1 MRKLLLLLAF
11 WLLCAPLCRA
21 QPALT
26 TIQDTLYNVDGS
38 LMDGNIIVTNAA
50 FSVGGVPIAR
60 GARAFPI
67 TNGVVN
73 IQLAPTDHASPAIVY
88 TVNTVSNGQTSTSV
102 WSVPTLPSSRC
113 PSGTCTIV
121 QVTTLYTPGPTT
133 TVALSQLSTQGA
145 TNGQLICDSSGVAVW
160 CNPPA
165 TGVTSFNSRS
175 GAVSPAAN
183 DYNFNQ
189 LAGAASVGQLPT
201 GIPAANIGGGS
212 VGNTAFGYV
221 ANLTSDAQAQLNAK
235 LAAANNLSD
244 VGSPATALSNLGALP
259 KGCGRHLD
267 RSVLQRAGNL

>member
-1 MRKLLLLLAF
+1 MRRLLIFLACAARWLACVVLWLAF
-11 WLLCAPLCRA
+11 AAPCRA

-38 LMDGNIIVTNAA
+38 LMDGNIIVTNAV

-73 IQLAPTDHASPAIVY
+73 IQLAPTDHASPATAY
-88 TVNTVSNGQTSTSV
+88 MVNTVSNGQTSTSV

-113 PSGTCTIV
+113 PSGTCTLV

-145 TNGQLICDSSGVAVW
+145 TNEQMICDTAGVAVW

-165 TGVTSFNSRS
+165 SGVTSFDGRT
-175 GAVSPAAN
+175 GTISPSAN

-201 GIPAANIGGGS
+201 GIPAPQRRRRRRWEYGFRIRRQPDERCASPVQCEARHSEQS
-212 VGNTAFGYV
+212 VGRGQ
-221 ANLTSDAQAQLNAK
+221 S
-235 LAAANNLSD
+235 
-244 VGSPATALSNLGALP
+244 SNCP
-259 KGCGRHLD
+259 
-267 RSVLQRAGNL
+267 

>member
-1 MRKLLLLLAF
+1 MRRLLIILTRLLACVVL
-11 WLLCAPLCRA
+11 WLVCALPCRA
-21 QPALT
+21 QPPLT
-26 TIQDTLYNVDGS
+26 TIRDTLYNVDGS

-73 IQLAPTDHASPAIVY
+73 IQLAPTDHAIPAVAY

-133 TVALSQLSTQGA
+133 TVALSQLSMQGA
-145 TNGQLICDSSGVAVW
+145 TNGQIVCDSSGVAAW
-160 CNPPA
+160 CNPAA
-165 TGVTSFNSRS
+165 TGVTSFNGRTGGVTPST
-175 GAVSPAAN
+175 N

-201 GIPAANIGGGS
+201 GIPAPNIGGGTRWQRGFRIRRQP
-212 VGNTAFGYV
+212 VERCA
-221 ANLTSDAQAQLNAK
+221 
-235 LAAANNLSD
+235 
-244 VGSPATALSNLGALP
+244 SPAQREA
-259 KGCGRHLD
+259 RRD
-267 RSVLQRAGNL
+267 EQSV

>member
-1 MRKLLLLLAF
+1 
-11 WLLCAPLCRA
+11 
-21 QPALT
+21 
-26 TIQDTLYNVDGS
+26 
-38 LMDGNIIVTNAA
+38 MDGNIIVTNAA

-60 GARAFPI
+60 GAHAFPI

-88 TVNTVSNGQTSTSV
+88 TVNTVSNGQTSTSI

-165 TGVTSFNSRS
+165 S
-175 GAVSPAAN
+175 GSHLVQRQDWRGLAFRERLQLQSARGRGFGRPTADRNPGRQHRRRQRRQHGFRIRRQPDERCASPAQCEARRGE
-183 DYNFNQ
+183 Q
-189 LAGAASVGQLPT
+189 SVRRGQ
-201 GIPAANIGGGS
+201 S
-212 VGNTAFGYV
+212 
-221 ANLTSDAQAQLNAK
+221 SDCAVEPRRAPERY
-235 LAAANNLSD
+235 
-244 VGSPATALSNLGALP
+244 GH
-259 KGCGRHLD
+259 HLD